1 MLLVGRFVIGLGIG
15 IANIACSTYVAESG
29 EVSHDFEYNYKV
41 SQLSGQCLPQLS
53 TTVIGSAQ

>member
-29 EVSHDFEYNYKV
+29 ENSYEFEYNCKV
-41 SQLSGQCLPQLS
+41 FPLSGQC
-53 TTVIGSAQ
+53 